1 MHWIEVMVT
10 IVGAF
15 LASSGF
21 WAWLQTR
28 EKKKNHSTKM
38 ILGLG
43 HDRIIYL
50 CEKYIDRGWISTDEY
65 ENLREWLYEPYEA
78 MGGNGTAK
86 RLMAIVENLPTKE
99 IEYTSDGKRIES
111 EARPQKRK

>member
-1 MHWIEVMVT
+1 MHWIEVLVT

-28 EKKKNHSTKM
+28 EKKKNYSTQM

-43 HDRIIYL
+43 HDRIISL
-50 CEKYIDRGWISTDEY
+50 CEKYIERGWISSDEY
-65 ENLREWLYEPYEA
+65 ENLNTYLFQPYTK

-86 RLMAIVENLPTKE
+86 RLMALIDNMPTKE
-99 IEYTSDGKRIES
+99 IEYTAEGKRIES
-111 EARPQKRK
+111 EVKKTVRK

>member
-1 MHWIEVMVT
+1 VQWVEVLVT
-10 IVGAF
+10 IIGAF

-21 WAWLQTR
+21 WAWLQSR
-28 EKKKNHSTKM
+28 QRKKDHSTKM

-50 CEKYIDRGWISTDEY
+50 CDKYIDRGWISTDEY

-99 IEYTSDGKRIES
+99 IEYTTDGKRVEKAAI
-111 EARPQKRK
+111 KRR

>member
-1 MHWIEVMVT
+1 MSWAEVIVT
-10 IVGAF
+10 IIGAF
-15 LASSGF
+15 IASSGF
-21 WAWLQTR
+21 WAWLQSR
-28 EKKKNHSTKM
+28 SRKKDMSTKM

-65 ENLREWLYEPYEA
+65 ENLREWLYEPYEK

-86 RLMAIVENLPTKE
+86 RLIAIVNNLPTKE
-99 IEYTSDGKRIES
+99 IEYTSEGKRVEKNSI
-111 EARPQKRK
+111 RK

>member
-1 MHWIEVMVT
+1 MHWVEVLVT
-10 IVGAF
+10 IAGAF

-21 WAWLQTR
+21 WAWLQSR
-28 EKKKNHSTKM
+28 SKKQDSSTKM

-43 HDRIIYL
+43 HDRILYL

-65 ENLREWLYEPYEA
+65 DNLRSWLFEPYQE

-99 IEYTSDGKRIES
+99 IEYTAEGKRVEKES
-111 EARPQKRK
+111 RRK